1 MGEDGRLDTTERDRR
16 LQRRSRGRMSD
27 PVIKVR
33 SRSRPRADEGR
44 IKLLL
49 QSLAA
54 PSILVV
60 DDLETNRD
68 IATALLEEED
78 YNVAASAEAKVAIA
92 LLQVRHFDLVLMDV
106 QMPVMDGLEATR
118 AIRQLAKPFC
128 DIPVLAMTSSITEAD
143 LANFRQAGMN
153 GHVAKPFEPTSLY
166 AEVERIVS
174 SSRSEMER
182 HAMALLDRSKLEEIV
197 GVLGHDRVS
206 QLTAKFA
213 VQLKDSFMS
222 TPDATKRE
230 AHDLINAAGI
240 LGLEQFAELCQ
251 EINAAPAP
259 VGRKYDILIGAAR
272 RMKTR
277 VLRLCRET
285 IIPGLERNA

>member
-1 MGEDGRLDTTERDRR
+1 MGEDGRFGTTERTRR
-16 LQRRSRGRMSD
+16 QQRRSRGSVPG

-33 SRSRPRADEGR
+33 NNSKPRHDEAR

-78 YNVAASAEAKVAIA
+78 YNVEATAEAKAAIA
-92 LLQVRHFDLVLMDV
+92 LLQVRHFDVVLMDV
-106 QMPVMDGLEATR
+106 QMPVMDGFEATQ
-118 AIRQLAKPFC
+118 AIRQLGKPFC
-128 DIPVLAMTSSITEAD
+128 DIPVLAMTSGISEAD
-143 LANFRQAGMN
+143 LAAFRKAGMN
-153 GHVAKPFEPTSLY
+153 GHVAKPFEPARLY

-174 SSRSEMER
+174 SSHSEMEL
-182 HAMALLDRSKLEEIV
+182 HAMALLDRSKLDEIV

-213 VQLKDSFMS
+213 VQLRDSFMS

-251 EINAAPAP
+251 EINAASAPA
-259 VGRKYDILIGAAR
+259 GRKFDILIGAAR